1 MPTLRHFLL
10 TLALSMLAPVAA
22 HADGGSCARD
32 PSCDFRFPTSGY
44 ERIRPEWLAGLPSQT
59 LWEARNEI
67 MARHGYAFDTPR
79 AMQVFGSKGWY
90 RPTTRNVALSPVEK
104 ANVDLIRAFEER
116 RGGAY
121 LADASAGQASRSS
134 IYEVVGLD
142 SNGDGFLSVRGGPG
156 GKFREVGRVYQ
167 SDRVTVLEASG
178 RWLHLRYSGGEG
190 WSHSRYLR
198 PVPSAPA
205 PAVASVAATSAA
217 AASSSSVHIEIAGNA
232 SRTDELR
239 DDLSVISGQLH
250 ELSTQVAQRE
260 AASRA
265 PQPSPERSAASEEVE
280 ALRARIAT
288 LEAQRTE
295 MTEELRTYETP
306 VRPQNSNLQTDAR
319 RSSERYQKVPYFVPG
334 TKTVGEM
341 WVEPKVDDAGQLRFD
356 VNFIDP
362 EADYQKIAIA
372 IPMTPDEIGRLET
385 ALANV
390 EDWSRT
396 ATEKKIR
403 KRYEKEALCLPAA
416 RCEGSATPASGLVTR
431 IVFQI
436 DDDGST
442 ATLLRTRQ
450 GSFERAYAFSMESTA
465 VLREYLRH
473 VADVGANEFQAGSAT
488 KEDLDALFQ

>member
-1 MPTLRHFLL
+1 MPTLRRLLL
-10 TLALSMLAPVAA
+10 TLTLSTLAPIGA

-79 AMQVFGSKGWY
+79 AMQVFRSKGWY

-104 ANVDLIRAFEER
+104 ANVDLIRAFEEG
-116 RGGAY
+116 RGNAY
-121 LADASAGQASRSS
+121 LDNASAGRASGTST
-134 IYEVVGLD
+134 YEVVGLD
-142 SNGDGFLSVRGGPG
+142 PNGDGFLSVRGGPG
-156 GKFREVGRVYQ
+156 GEFREVGRIYQ
-167 SDRVTVLEASG
+167 ADRVTVLEASG
-178 RWLHLRYSGGEG
+178 RWLHLRYAGGDG

-198 PVPSAPA
+198 PAPPAPA
-205 PAVASVAATSAA
+205 PDVASVAAAA
-217 AASSSSVHIEIAGNA
+217 ATSSSSVHIEIAGDA

-239 DDLSVISGQLH
+239 EDLSVISSQLH
-250 ELSTQVAQRE
+250 DLSTQVAQRE
-260 AASRA
+260 AAASA
-265 PQPSPERSAASEEVE
+265 PQPSPERSAAREEVE
-280 ALRARIAT
+280 ALRAPIAA

-295 MTEELRTYETP
+295 TTEELRTYETP
-306 VRPQNSNLQTDAR
+306 VRPENSNLQTDAR

-362 EADYQKIAIA
+362 EADYQKVAIA

-396 ATEKKIR
+396 AAEKKIR
-403 KRYEKEALCLPAA
+403 KRYEKEALCLPAV
-416 RCEGSATPASGLVTR
+416 RCEAATPPASGLVTR

-450 GSFERAYAFSMESTA
+450 GLFERAYAFSMESTR

-473 VADVGANEFQAGSAT
+473 VADVGVSEFQAGSAT
-488 KEDLDALFQ
+488 KDDLDALFQ

>member
-1 MPTLRHFLL
+1 MPTLRRLFL
-10 TLALSMLAPVAA
+10 TLALSTLAPFAA
-22 HADGGSCARD
+22 HADGGICARD
-32 PSCDFRFPTSGY
+32 PSCDFRFPTSGF
-44 ERIRPEWLAGLPSQT
+44 ERIRPEWLADLPSQT

-90 RPTTRNVALSPVEK
+90 RPTTRNVALSAVEK
-104 ANVDLIRAFEER
+104 ANIDLIRAFEEG
-116 RGGAY
+116 RGDAY
-121 LADASAGQASRSS
+121 LGSVTTRAPDTAT
-134 IYEVVGLD
+134 YEVVGLD
-142 SNGDGFLSVRGGPG
+142 ANGDGFLSVRGGPG
-156 GKFREVGRVYQ
+156 GKFRELGRIYQ
-167 SDRVTVLEASG
+167 ADRVTVMEASG
-178 RWLHLRYSGGEG
+178 RWLHLRYAGGEG

-198 PVPSAPA
+198 PIPSAPA
-205 PAVASVAATSAA
+205 AVAVAG
-217 AASSSSVHIEIAGNA
+217 AASSSSVHIEIESDA

-239 DDLSVISGQLH
+239 EDLSVISGQLH
-250 ELSTQVAQRE
+250 DLSTQVAQRE
-260 AASRA
+260 VAASI
-265 PQPSPERSAASEEVE
+265 PQPSPERSAAKEEVE
-280 ALRARIAT
+280 ALKERIAT
-288 LEAQRTE
+288 LEAQRSET
-295 MTEELRTYETP
+295 TEELRTYETP
-306 VRPQNSNLQTDAR
+306 VRPENSNLQTDAR

-385 ALANV
+385 ALSSV

-403 KRYEKEALCLPAA
+403 KRYEKEAVCLPAA
-416 RCEGSATPASGLVTR
+416 RCEGSAAPTSGLVTR
-431 IVFQI
+431 ILFQI

-465 VLREYLRH
+465 VLRKYLRH
-473 VADVGANEFQAGSAT
+473 VADVGASEFQAGSAT